1 MQSQK
6 GTKLGIWILLIICIS
21 QGVYIY
27 FSEPSRPDPT
37 KVVSVTHVG
46 EGGAI
51 YEILYDSGGATV
63 PLIYRYFLMD
73 IQANDQEALKK
84 STEREPFLVTK
95 SPNAVRKVIGDSVK
109 LKTSETIYDF
119 HNVSIYKNNGKI
131 NIVTFD
137 LVSTVK

>member
-6 GTKLGIWILLIICIS
+6 GTKLSIWILLIICIG

-27 FSEPSRPDPT
+27 FSEPSRPPPT
-37 KVVSVTHVG
+37 KVVSVTNVG

-73 IQANDQEALKK
+73 IQANDQEALEK

>member
-6 GTKLGIWILLIICIS
+6 GTKLSIWILLIICIG
-21 QGVYIY
+21 QGAYIY
-27 FSEPSRPDPT
+27 FSEPSRPPPT
-37 KVVSVTHVG
+37 KVVSVTNVG

-73 IQANDQEALKK
+73 IQANDQEALEK